1 MAGMPSGTVTFLF
14 TDIEGSTTRW
24 EHQAEAMQAALAR
37 HDALLRAA
45 ILEHGGH
52 VVKTTGDGIHAAFSR
67 APDAVA
73 ASVNAQ
79 HRFVAESWDEIGGL
93 RVRMALHTGA
103 AEERDGDY
111 YGPPLNRAAR
121 LLTTGHG
128 GQVLLS
134 DVTAGLVR
142 DDLAGGLELLD
153 LGEHRLKDLIRPE
166 RVFQVVM
173 PGLRSEFPPLVSLHA
188 RPNNLPTHATP
199 LLGRE
204 RELEAARERL
214 LRQDVRLLTLV
225 GPGGTGKSR
234 LGLQLAA
241 DLSDRFEDGV
251 FFVALAPISDP
262 DLVPSTVAQTLGV
275 RDGGGRPVL
284 DSLKEYLRD
293 KQLLLLLDNFEQI
306 LAAAPVVSDLL
317 NGAPRVK
324 ILVTSRSALQVRGEH
339 EYAVPPLA
347 LPDAR
352 SPATPD
358 VLSQYSAVALFIER
372 AAAIKPDFAVTNE
385 NALAVAEICHR
396 LDGLPLAIEL
406 AAARIRFLSPQAI
419 LSRLERRLPLLTGGA
434 RDLPARQQTLRS
446 AIAWSYD
453 LLTAEEQALFRRLAI
468 FVGGCTFEAAEAVC
482 NADGSL
488 RIDVLDGI
496 GSLVAQSLL
505 LEIGSGDEP
514 RFGMLETIRE
524 YGLEMLEAAG
534 EAADVQELH
543 AAHYLALATASPR
556 VPEGLDRV
564 ERDHDNLRA
573 ALQWLVEHGETERAL
588 RLAYALN
595 GLWAIRGY
603 LTEGRDRLARALA
616 LPAAQARAET
626 RAAALD
632 AAGRLAFN
640 QGDYAAAQGFWEQ
653 SLVLW
658 RAIAVPGRVAG
669 VLSRLGHLARE
680 RGDYATAWHLNT
692 ESLEIARAARDSRG
706 VRQALDYLGLV
717 ALQQGE
723 YATARGQFQ
732 QALEIAREAQDEFGV
747 MWAVARLGHA
757 AHAEGNLTE
766 ARARYE
772 ESLVTQRR
780 WDDKRAIA
788 SLLRNLAM
796 IDVDEGQMAMAWSR
810 FEECAALVR
819 HLHDLSGTA
828 QLLDGLAGLAAV
840 QAQPVRAL
848 RLAGSAASFR
858 EALGKSHARNLRDWI
873 ERKLAPA
880 RETLGSEASAAVWAE
895 GEAMS
900 LERAMAYAFEASTPA
915 APV

>member
-1 MAGMPSGTVTFLF
+1 MAGLPSGTVTFLF

-24 EHQAEAMQAALAR
+24 EHQPEAMQAALAR

-45 ILEHGGH
+45 ILEHDGH

-67 APDAVA
+67 AQDAVA
-73 ASVNAQ
+73 AAVDAQ
-79 HRFVAESWDEIGGL
+79 HRLLAESWDEIGGL

-121 LLTTGHG
+121 LLATGHG

-142 DDLAGGLELLD
+142 DDPSGGLELLD

-166 RVFQVVM
+166 RVFQVVI
-173 PGLRSEFPPLVSLHA
+173 PGLCSEFPPLVSLDA
-188 RPNNLPTHATP
+188 RPNNLPTQATP

-204 RELEAARERL
+204 RELELARERL

-225 GPGGTGKSR
+225 GPGGTGKTR

-262 DLVPSTVAQTLGV
+262 DLVPSTIAQTMGV

-284 DSLKEYLRD
+284 DGLREYLRE
-293 KQLLLLLDNFEQI
+293 KQVLLLLDNFEQI
-306 LAAAPVVSDLL
+306 LAAAPVVSELL
-317 NGAPRVK
+317 NGAPRAK

-352 SPATPD
+352 SPATPA
-358 VLSQYSAVALFIER
+358 VLSQYSAVSLFIER

-385 NALAVAEICHR
+385 NAPAVAEICHR

-419 LSRLERRLPLLTGGA
+419 LARLERRLPLLTGGA

-453 LLTAEEQALFRRLAI
+453 LLTTEEQALFRRLAI
-468 FVGGCTFEAAEAVC
+468 FVGGCPFEAAEAVC

-488 RIDVLDGI
+488 GIDVLDGI

-505 LEIGSGDEP
+505 KEIGSENEP

-534 EAADVQELH
+534 EATTVQERH
-543 AAHYLALATASPR
+543 AAHYLALAIASPN
-556 VPEGLDRV
+556 VPEGFDRL
-564 ERDHDNLRA
+564 EQDHDNLRA
-573 ALQWLVEHGETERAL
+573 ALQWLTERGDTERAL
-588 RLAYALN
+588 RLAAELN
-595 GLWAIRGY
+595 GMWGIHGY

-616 LPAAQARAET
+616 LPEAQARADT
-626 RAAALD
+626 RASALN

-640 QGDYAAAQGFWEQ
+640 QGDYAVAQGYWER
-653 SLVLW
+653 SLVL
-658 RAIAVPGRVAG
+658 RREIGDAGRVADT
-669 VLSRLGHLARE
+669 LSNLGHLARE
-680 RGDYATAWHLNT
+680 RGDYATARRLIT
-692 ESLEIARAARDSRG
+692 ESLEISRAEGGIGGGRR
-706 VRQALDYLGLV
+706 LDHLGLV
-717 ALQQGE
+717 VLQQGD
-723 YATARGQFQ
+723 YATARSLFQ
-732 QALEIAREAQDEFGV
+732 QALDIASETQDEFGV
-747 MWAVARLGHA
+747 MWAVARLGHV
-757 AHAEGNLTE
+757 AHAEGNLAE
-766 ARARYE
+766 ARACYE
-772 ESLVTQRR
+772 QSLPTQRR

-788 SLLRNLAM
+788 SMLRNLAM
-796 IDVDEGQMAMAWSR
+796 VDVDEGQFAAAWRR
-810 FEECAALVR
+810 FEESAALVR
-819 HLHDLSGTA
+819 LLHDLSGTA

-848 RLAGSAASFR
+848 RLAGAAAGFR
-858 EALGKSHARNLRDWI
+858 ETLGKSHPRNLRDWI
-873 ERKLAPA
+873 EHKLAPA
-880 RETLGSEASAAVWAE
+880 RESLGAGAAAAAWVE
-895 GEAMS
+895 GHAMG
-900 LERAMAYAFEASTPA
+900 LEGAMAYALETSAPAAST
-915 APV
+915 